1 MQKINKRKGI
11 LFWIT
16 GLSGSGKTSI
26 AKKIIRDINKKYGP
40 TLEVSGD
47 DLRELFSYN
56 KYSRK
61 QRYIYATSY
70 SKFCR
75 QITNQNINVIFS
87 TVSMFHKVRDWNK
100 KNIDN
105 YLEIYIKSDIEKLI
119 NKKKKFFYEGK
130 HKNIVGKNQNA
141 ELPKRPHITLNN
153 DFTFSIKKLSQIL
166 LKKIY
171 KSKL

>member
-26 AKKIIRDINKKYGP
+26 AKKIIQDINKKYGP

-61 QRYIYATSY
+61 QRFIYATSY

-75 QITNQNINVIFS
+75 QITNQNINIIFS
-87 TVSMFHKVRDWNK
+87 TVSMFHKVRDWNR

-119 NKKKKFFYEGK
+119 TKRKKFFYKGV
-130 HKNIVGKNQNA
+130 HRNIVGKNQNA
-141 ELPKRPHITLNN
+141 ELPKKPHIILNN
-153 DFTFSIKKLSQIL
+153 NFTISISKLSQIL
-166 LKKIY
+166 LKKIF